1 MESNIV
7 NMLKEK
13 LQPSMVA
20 RIMQMTLEEVTAL
33 GKQAG
38 LLQGERALD
47 HWAEAD
53 RFLMCYEKKRQYS
66 LAAVS
71 FCAEM

>member
-1 MESNIV
+1 MERNII
-7 NMLKEK
+7 NM
-13 LQPSMVA
+13 
-20 RIMQMTLEEVTAL
+20 
-33 GKQAG
+33 
-38 LLQGERALD
+38 LQGERALD